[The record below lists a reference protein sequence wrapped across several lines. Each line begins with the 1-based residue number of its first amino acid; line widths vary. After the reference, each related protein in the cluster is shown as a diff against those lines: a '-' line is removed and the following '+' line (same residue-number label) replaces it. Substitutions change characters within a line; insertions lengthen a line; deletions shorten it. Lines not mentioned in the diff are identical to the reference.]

1 MKKIF
6 LCFVLLLLCIT
17 SVCLPQTSFADG
29 ETSKTFVVAA
39 NEAVVFEN
47 PSLSSNRIT
56 TLNHKDEIEIE
67 LDGQSAKEERVD
79 GFVFYH
85 VTTSGKEGYVISDLV
100 VPKTKFLVT
109 IPQFNA
115 KTNGKAKVYFFENG
129 SYVPSDITL
138 PKHQRIFLYQ
148 GFSSKK
154 NFNAVAFV
162 YENEVIYGYLKK
174 DDIDP
179 DGVNPL
185 IITVACFAIAAIGII
200 LAFVFMKKKKKKT
213 GITKKKTHIQ
223 TK

>member
-6 LCFVLLLLCIT
+6 LCFVLLLLCIAP
-17 SVCLPQTSFADG
+17 VCLPQTGFA
-29 ETSKTFVVAA
+29 ESEPSNVYIVAA
-39 NEAVVFEN
+39 NEAVVFAT

-56 TLNHKDEIEIE
+56 TLKHKDEIEIE
-67 LDGQSAKEERVD
+67 FDGQSAKEYTGD
-79 GFVFYH
+79 GFAFFH
-85 VTTSGKEGYVISDLV
+85 VTTAEKEGYVISDLV
-100 VPKTKFLVT
+100 VPETKFLVT

-148 GFSSKK
+148 GFNSKK

-162 YENEVIYGYLKK
+162 YDNEVVYGYLKK

-213 GITKKKTHIQ
+213 GISKKQ
-223 TK
+223 SR